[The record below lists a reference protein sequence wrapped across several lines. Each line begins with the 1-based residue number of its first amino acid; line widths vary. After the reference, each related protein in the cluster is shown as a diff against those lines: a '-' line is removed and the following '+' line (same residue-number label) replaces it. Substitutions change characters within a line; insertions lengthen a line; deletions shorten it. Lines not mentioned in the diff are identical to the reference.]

1 MNLWSKMLTAL
12 RGGMNEAGEAVVDTQ
27 ALRILDQEVRDASA
41 ELKLSKESLVAIIA
55 QQKVAEQKVE
65 ALVGSITEYEGYA
78 LKALEQKDEALALEI
93 AEKIATLE
101 NQKGFEEEAVNGF
114 STSAARLKAAI
125 ASADN
130 NIKRLKQ
137 QIDTVKATESVQRAQ
152 ESVSQR
158 YAGSNTKLQTAMDS
172 LERIKQKQTL
182 TAAKLQAAEELQGS
196 TAEQS
201 LQEKLQQAGIAN
213 QGQQASNCLLYT
225 SDAAD
230 E

>member
-101 NQKGFEEEAVNGF
+101 NQKGFEEEAVKGF

-201 LQEKLQQAGIAN
+201 LQEKLQKAGIAS
-213 QGQQASNCLLYT
+213 QGQQATNVLERLKNKQ
-225 SDAAD
+225 
-230 E
+230 

>member
-12 RGGMNEAGEAVVDTQ
+12 RGGVNEAGEAVVDTQ

-41 ELKLSKESLVAIIA
+41 ELKLSKESLVSIIA
-55 QQKVAEQKVE
+55 QQKVAEQKVNT
-65 ALVGSITEYEGYA
+65 LKDSITEYEGYA

-93 AEKIATLE
+93 AEKIADLE

-114 STSAARLKAAI
+114 ASSATRLKSAI

-130 NIKRLKQ
+130 NIKRLRQ

-182 TAAKLQAAEELQGS
+182 TAAKLQAAEELQGT
-196 TAEQS
+196 TADQS
-201 LQEKLQQAGIAN
+201 LQEKLHKAGIAS
-213 QGQQASNCLLYT
+213 QGQQAANVLERLKNKQ
-225 SDAAD
+225 
-230 E
+230 

>member
-27 ALRILDQEVRDASA
+27 ALRILDQEVRDASG

-55 QQKVAEQKVE
+55 QQKVAEQKVNTLK
-65 ALVGSITEYEGYA
+65 ASITEYEGYA
-78 LKALEQKDEALALEI
+78 IKALEKDDDVLALEI
-93 AEKIATLE
+93 AEKIAELE
-101 NQKGFEEEAVNGF
+101 NLQVSEAEAVDGF
-114 STSAARLKAAI
+114 SASANSLKAAI

-182 TAAKLQAAEELQGS
+182 NAAKLQAAEELHANTS
-196 TAEQS
+196 EQS
-201 LQEKLQQAGIAN
+201 LQDKLHKAGIAN
-213 QGQQASNCLLYT
+213 QGQQAKDVLERLKNKQ
-225 SDAAD
+225 
-230 E
+230 

>member
-12 RGGMNEAGEAVVDTQ
+12 RGGMNEAGEAVIDTQ
-27 ALRILDQEVRDASA
+27 ALRILDQEVRDASS

-55 QQKVAEQKVE
+55 QQKVAEQKVNTLK
-65 ALVGSITEYEGYA
+65 ASITEYEGYA
-78 LKALEQKDEALALEI
+78 IKALEKDDDVLALEI
-93 AEKIATLE
+93 AEKIAELE
-101 NQKGFEEEAVNGF
+101 NLQASESEAVDGF
-114 STSAARLKAAI
+114 TASSKSLKAAI

-182 TAAKLQAAEELQGS
+182 NAAKLQATEELHANTS
-196 TAEQS
+196 EQS
-201 LQEKLQQAGIAN
+201 LHDKLHKAGIAN
-213 QGQQASNCLLYT
+213 QGQQAKDVLERLKNKQ
-225 SDAAD
+225 
-230 E
+230 

>member
-1 MNLWSKMLTAL
+1 MLTAL

-27 ALRILDQEVRDASA
+27 ALRILDQEVRDASG

-55 QQKVAEQKVE
+55 QHKVAEQKVNT
-65 ALVGSITEYEGYA
+65 LKTSITEYEEYA
-78 LKALEQKDEALALEI
+78 IKALEKNDDALALEI
-93 AEKIATLE
+93 AEKIAELE
-101 NQKGFEEEAVNGF
+101 NLQISETEAVGGF
-114 STSAARLKAAI
+114 SASASSLKAAI

-182 TAAKLQAAEELQGS
+182 NAAKLQAAEELHANTS
-196 TAEQS
+196 EQS
-201 LQEKLQQAGIAN
+201 LQDKLHKAGIAN
-213 QGQQASNCLLYT
+213 QGQQAKDVLERLKNKQ
-225 SDAAD
+225 
-230 E
+230 

>member
-27 ALRILDQEVRDASA
+27 ALRILDQEVRDASG

-55 QQKVAEQKVE
+55 QQKVAEQKVNTLK
-65 ALVGSITEYEGYA
+65 ASITEYEGYA
-78 LKALEQKDEALALEI
+78 IKALEKNDDVLALEI
-93 AEKIATLE
+93 AEKIAELE
-101 NQKGFEEEAVNGF
+101 NLQVSESEAVDGF
-114 STSAARLKAAI
+114 SASANSLKAAI

-182 TAAKLQAAEELQGS
+182 NAAKLQAAEELHANTS
-196 TAEQS
+196 EQS
-201 LQEKLQQAGIAN
+201 LQDKLHKAGIAN
-213 QGQQASNCLLYT
+213 QGQQAKDVLERLKNKQ
-225 SDAAD
+225 
-230 E
+230 

>member
-55 QQKVAEQKVE
+55 QQKVAEQKVNT
-65 ALVGSITEYEGYA
+65 LKDSITEYEGYA

-93 AEKIATLE
+93 AEKIADLE

-114 STSAARLKAAI
+114 ASSAARLKAAI

-130 NIKRLKQ
+130 NIKRLRQ

-182 TAAKLQAAEELQGS
+182 TAAKLQAAEELQGT
-196 TAEQS
+196 TADQS
-201 LQEKLQQAGIAN
+201 LQDKLHKAGIAS
-213 QGQQASNCLLYT
+213 QGQQAANVLERLKNKQ
-225 SDAAD
+225 
-230 E
+230 

>member
-101 NQKGFEEEAVNGF
+101 NQKCFEEEAVKGF

-201 LQEKLQQAGIAN
+201 LQEKLQKAGIAS
-213 QGQQASNCLLYT
+213 QGQQATNVLERLKNKQ
-225 SDAAD
+225 
-230 E
+230 

>member
-152 ESVSQR
+152 ESVSRGMQ
-158 YAGSNTKLQTAMDS
+158 ALIPNCKLPWI
-172 LERIKQKQTL
+172 L
-182 TAAKLQAAEELQGS
+182 
-196 TAEQS
+196 
-201 LQEKLQQAGIAN
+201 
-213 QGQQASNCLLYT
+213 
-225 SDAAD
+225 
-230 E
+230 

>member
-12 RGGMNEAGEAVVDTQ
+12 RGGMNEAGEAVVDAQ
-27 ALRILDQEVRDASA
+27 ALRILDQEVRDAAS

-55 QQKVAEQKVE
+55 QQKVAEQKVV
-65 ALVGSITEYEGYA
+65 ALKESITEYEGYA
-78 LKALEQKDEALALEI
+78 IQALKKDDEVLALEV
-93 AEKIATLE
+93 AEKIAGLE
-101 NQKGFEEEAVNGF
+101 NQLATEAESVTGF
-114 STSAARLKAAI
+114 SESSTNLKSAI

-172 LERIKQKQTL
+172 LERIKEKQVL
-182 TAAKLQAAEELQGS
+182 NAAKLQASEELNADVGD
-196 TAEQS
+196 QS
-201 LQEKLQQAGIAN
+201 LQGKLEKAGIAP
-213 QGQQASNCLLYT
+213 QGQQASLVLERLKNKQ
-225 SDAAD
+225 
-230 E
+230 

>member
-12 RGGMNEAGEAVVDTQ
+12 RGGINEAGEAVVDAQ
-27 ALRILDQEVRDASA
+27 ALRILDQEVRDAAS

-55 QQKVAEQKVE
+55 QQKVAEQKVT
-65 ALVGSITEYEGYA
+65 ALKESIAEYEGYA
-78 LKALEQKDEALALEI
+78 IEALNKEDEVLALEV
-93 AEKIATLE
+93 AEKIAELE
-101 NQKGFEEEAVNGF
+101 NQLAIEAESVAGF
-114 STSAARLKAAI
+114 SESSANLKSAI

-172 LERIKQKQTL
+172 LERIKEKQVL
-182 TAAKLQAAEELQGS
+182 NAAKLQAAEELNADVGD
-196 TAEQS
+196 QS
-201 LQEKLQQAGIAN
+201 LQDKLEKAGIAP
-213 QGQQASNCLLYT
+213 QGQQASIVLERLKNKQ
-225 SDAAD
+225 
-230 E
+230 

>member
-213 QGQQASNCLLYT
+213 QGQQASNVLERLKNKQ
-225 SDAAD
+225 
-230 E
+230 

>member
-12 RGGMNEAGEAVVDTQ
+12 RGGMNEAGEEVVDTQ
-27 ALRILDQEVRDASA
+27 ALRILDQEVRDASG
-41 ELKLSKESLVAIIA
+41 ELKLSKEGLVAIIA
-55 QQKVAEQKVE
+55 QQKVAEQKVNTLK
-65 ALVGSITEYEGYA
+65 ASITEYEEYA
-78 LKALEQKDEALALEI
+78 LKALEKNDDALALEI
-93 AEKIATLE
+93 AEKIAELE
-101 NQKGFEEEAVNGF
+101 NLQVSEAEAVDGF
-114 STSAARLKAAI
+114 SASANSLKAAI

-182 TAAKLQAAEELQGS
+182 NAAKLQAAEELHANTS
-196 TAEQS
+196 EQS
-201 LQEKLQQAGIAN
+201 LQDKLHKAGIAN
-213 QGQQASNCLLYT
+213 QGQQAKDVLARLKNKQ
-225 SDAAD
+225 
-230 E
+230 

>member
-27 ALRILDQEVRDASA
+27 ALRILDQEVRDASG

-55 QQKVAEQKVE
+55 QQKVAEQKVNTLK
-65 ALVGSITEYEGYA
+65 ASITEYEGYA
-78 LKALEQKDEALALEI
+78 IKALEKDDDVLALEI
-93 AEKIATLE
+93 AEKIAELE
-101 NQKGFEEEAVNGF
+101 NLQVSESEAVDGF
-114 STSAARLKAAI
+114 SASANSLKAAI

-182 TAAKLQAAEELQGS
+182 NAAKLQAAEELHANTS
-196 TAEQS
+196 EQS
-201 LQEKLQQAGIAN
+201 LQDKLHKAGIAN
-213 QGQQASNCLLYT
+213 QGQQAKDVLERLKNKQ
-225 SDAAD
+225 
-230 E
+230 

>member
-12 RGGMNEAGEAVVDTQ
+12 RGGINEAGEAVVDAQ
-27 ALRILDQEVRDASA
+27 ALRILDQEVRDAAS

-55 QQKVAEQKVE
+55 QQKVAEQKVV
-65 ALVGSITEYEGYA
+65 ALKESIAEYEGYA
-78 LKALEQKDEALALEI
+78 IEALNKADEVLALEV
-93 AEKIATLE
+93 AEKIAELE
-101 NQKGFEEEAVNGF
+101 NQLAAETESVTGF
-114 STSAARLKAAI
+114 SESSSNLKAAI

-172 LERIKQKQTL
+172 LERIKEKQVL
-182 TAAKLQAAEELQGS
+182 NAAKLQAAEELNADVGD
-196 TAEQS
+196 QS
-201 LQEKLQQAGIAN
+201 LQDKLEKAGIAP
-213 QGQQASNCLLYT
+213 QGQQASIVLERLKNKQ
-225 SDAAD
+225 
-230 E
+230 

>member
-12 RGGMNEAGEAVVDTQ
+12 RGGMNEAGEAVVDAQ
-27 ALRILDQEVRDASA
+27 ALRILDQEVRDAAS

-55 QQKVAEQKVE
+55 QQKVAEQKVV
-65 ALVGSITEYEGYA
+65 ALKESITEYEGYA
-78 LKALEQKDEALALEI
+78 IQALNKDDEVLALEV
-93 AEKIATLE
+93 AEKIAGLE
-101 NQKGFEEEAVNGF
+101 NQLATEAESVTGF
-114 STSAARLKAAI
+114 SESSTNLKSAI

-172 LERIKQKQTL
+172 LERIKEKQVL
-182 TAAKLQAAEELQGS
+182 NAAKLQASEELNADVGD
-196 TAEQS
+196 QS
-201 LQEKLQQAGIAN
+201 LKGKLEKAGIAP
-213 QGQQASNCLLYT
+213 QGQQASLVLERLKNKQ
-225 SDAAD
+225 
-230 E
+230 

>member
-27 ALRILDQEVRDASA
+27 ALRILDQEVRDASG

-55 QQKVAEQKVE
+55 QQKVAEQKVNTLK
-65 ALVGSITEYEGYA
+65 ASITEYEGYA
-78 LKALEQKDEALALEI
+78 IKALEKDDDVLALEI
-93 AEKIATLE
+93 AEKIAELE
-101 NQKGFEEEAVNGF
+101 NLQVSESEAVDGF
-114 STSAARLKAAI
+114 SASANSLKAAI

-182 TAAKLQAAEELQGS
+182 NAAKLQAAEELHANTS
-196 TAEQS
+196 EQS
-201 LQEKLQQAGIAN
+201 LQDKLHNAGIAN
-213 QGQQASNCLLYT
+213 QGQQAKDVLERLKNKQ
-225 SDAAD
+225 
-230 E
+230 

>member
-12 RGGMNEAGEAVVDTQ
+12 RGGINEAGEAVVDAQ
-27 ALRILDQEVRDASA
+27 ALRILDQEVRDAAS

-55 QQKVAEQKVE
+55 QQKVAEQKVV
-65 ALVGSITEYEGYA
+65 ALKESIAEYEGYA
-78 LKALEQKDEALALEI
+78 IEALNKADEVLALEV
-93 AEKIATLE
+93 AEKIAELE
-101 NQKGFEEEAVNGF
+101 NQLAAETESVTGF
-114 STSAARLKAAI
+114 SESSSNLKTAI

-172 LERIKQKQTL
+172 LERIKEKQVL
-182 TAAKLQAAEELQGS
+182 NAAKLQAAEELNADVGD
-196 TAEQS
+196 QS
-201 LQEKLQQAGIAN
+201 LQDKLEKAGIAP
-213 QGQQASNCLLYT
+213 QGQQASIVLERLKNKQ
-225 SDAAD
+225 
-230 E
+230 

>member
-27 ALRILDQEVRDASA
+27 ALRILDQEVRDASS

-55 QQKVAEQKVE
+55 QQKVTEQKV
-65 ALVGSITEYEGYA
+65 ATLKASITEYEGYA
-78 LKALEQKDEALALEI
+78 IQALNKEDDVLALEV
-93 AEKIATLE
+93 AEKIAGLE
-101 NQKGFEEEAVNGF
+101 NQLATEVESVEGF
-114 STSAARLKAAI
+114 SISANNLKAAI

-158 YAGSNTKLQTAMDS
+158 YAGSNSKLQTAMDS
-172 LERIKQKQTL
+172 LERIKQKQAL
-182 TAAKLQAAEELQGS
+182 TAAKLQATEELHAETG
-196 TAEQS
+196 EQS
-201 LQEKLQQAGIAN
+201 LQDKLQKAGIAP
-213 QGQQASNCLLYT
+213 QAQQASNVLERLKNKQ
-225 SDAAD
+225 
-230 E
+230 

>member
-182 TAAKLQAAEELQGS
+182 TASKLQAAEELQGS

-213 QGQQASNCLLYT
+213 QGQQASNVLERLKNKQ
-225 SDAAD
+225 
-230 E
+230 

>member
-27 ALRILDQEVRDASA
+27 ALRILDQEVRDASG
-41 ELKLSKESLVAIIA
+41 ELKQYKESLVAIIA
-55 QQKVAEQKVE
+55 QQKVAEQKVNTLK
-65 ALVGSITEYEGYA
+65 ASITEYEGYA
-78 LKALEQKDEALALEI
+78 IKALEKDDDALALEI
-93 AEKIATLE
+93 AEKIAELE
-101 NQKGFEEEAVNGF
+101 NLQVSESEAVDGF
-114 STSAARLKAAI
+114 SASANSLKAAI

-182 TAAKLQAAEELQGS
+182 NAAKLQAAEELHANTS
-196 TAEQS
+196 EQS
-201 LQEKLQQAGIAN
+201 LQDKLHKAGIAN
-213 QGQQASNCLLYT
+213 QGQQAKDVLERLKNKQ
-225 SDAAD
+225 
-230 E
+230 

>member
-1 MNLWSKMLTAL
+1 MLTAL

-27 ALRILDQEVRDASA
+27 ALRILDQEVRDASG

-55 QQKVAEQKVE
+55 QQKVAEQKVNTLK
-65 ALVGSITEYEGYA
+65 ASITEYEGYA
-78 LKALEQKDEALALEI
+78 IKALEKDDDVLALEI
-93 AEKIATLE
+93 AEKIAELE
-101 NQKGFEEEAVNGF
+101 NLQVSEAEAVDGF
-114 STSAARLKAAI
+114 SASANSLKAAI

-182 TAAKLQAAEELQGS
+182 NAAKLQAAEELHANTS
-196 TAEQS
+196 EQS
-201 LQEKLQQAGIAN
+201 LQDKLHKAGIAN
-213 QGQQASNCLLYT
+213 QGQQAKDVLERLKNKQ
-225 SDAAD
+225 
-230 E
+230 

>member
-114 STSAARLKAAI
+114 SASAARLKAAI

-182 TAAKLQAAEELQGS
+182 TAAKLQAAEELQGT
-196 TAEQS
+196 TADQS
-201 LQEKLQQAGIAN
+201 LQEKLQKAGIAS
-213 QGQQASNCLLYT
+213 QGQQATNVLERLKNKQ
-225 SDAAD
+225 
-230 E
+230 

>member
-27 ALRILDQEVRDASA
+27 ALRILDQEVRDASG

-55 QQKVAEQKVE
+55 QQKVAEQKVNTLK
-65 ALVGSITEYEGYA
+65 ASITEYEGYA
-78 LKALEQKDEALALEI
+78 IKALEKDDDVLALEI
-93 AEKIATLE
+93 AEKIAELE
-101 NQKGFEEEAVNGF
+101 NLQVSEAEAVDGF
-114 STSAARLKAAI
+114 SASANSLKAAI

-182 TAAKLQAAEELQGS
+182 NAAKLQAAEELHANTS
-196 TAEQS
+196 EQS
-201 LQEKLQQAGIAN
+201 LQDKLHKAGITN
-213 QGQQASNCLLYT
+213 QGQQAKDVLERLKNKQ
-225 SDAAD
+225 
-230 E
+230 

>member
-27 ALRILDQEVRDASA
+27 ALRILDQEVRDASG

-55 QQKVAEQKVE
+55 QQKVAEQKVNTLK
-65 ALVGSITEYEGYA
+65 ASITEYEGYA
-78 LKALEQKDEALALEI
+78 IKALEKDDDVLALEI
-93 AEKIATLE
+93 AEKIAELE
-101 NQKGFEEEAVNGF
+101 NLQASESEAVDGF
-114 STSAARLKAAI
+114 SASANSLKAAI

-182 TAAKLQAAEELQGS
+182 NAAKLQAAEELHANTS
-196 TAEQS
+196 EQS
-201 LQEKLQQAGIAN
+201 LQDKLHKAGIAN
-213 QGQQASNCLLYT
+213 QGQQAKDVLERLKNKQ
-225 SDAAD
+225 
-230 E
+230 